1 MTTTQKADPKS
12 VQASNW
18 NVSVD
23 YFRNI
28 DRVPNLSFARALM
41 LLLKSSTLQVRATAP
56 KGSRAQLSSE
66 QANRIR
72 SDVAKLTGIETTSVE
87 IVEDFA
93 PGALAVDN
101 FPNPKRSDI
110 SWVVPMDERGLN
122 TRGKGPILVPFGNGI
137 SAMRGYNL
145 AAQLVLAAN
154 AAVTAV
160 QADSAQVDTDA
171 SKQASVLFYHTTWKN
186 PSVKSEEAA
195 QHMCPQAVAIRNLLE
210 KAAADAG
217 VPFTTVIQTADDVA
231 DGILHTALMHQARL
245 IIMPQSKM
253 VEVGDYCFRVIAK
266 SPVPIIALAKS
277 AVGGA

>member
-1 MTTTQKADPKS
+1 MTTPQSRNTA
-12 VQASNW
+12 W

-154 AAVTAV
+154 AEGGEG
-160 QADSAQVDTDA
+160 
-171 SKQASVLFYHTTWKN
+171 QASVLFYHTTWKN

-210 KAAADAG
+210 KAATDAG

-245 IIMPQSKM
+245 IIMPQSRM

-277 AVGGA
+277 ALGGV